1 MTSITSRALLDL
13 PTSGRV
19 LEIAAGLVEQPDR
32 VVGRVG
38 ILLSGNEK
46 GVAPRRN
53 PESTEERSQR

>member
-19 LEIAAGLVEQPDR
+19 LEMTAGLVEQPDR
-32 VVGRVG
+32 VGRVG

-53 PESTEERSQR
+53 PEGTEERSHR